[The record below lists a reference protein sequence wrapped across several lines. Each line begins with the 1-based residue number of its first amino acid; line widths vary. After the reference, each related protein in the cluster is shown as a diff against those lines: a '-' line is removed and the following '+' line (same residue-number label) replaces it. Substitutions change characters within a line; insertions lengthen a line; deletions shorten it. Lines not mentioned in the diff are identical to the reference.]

1 MKPNCKSS
9 VSRSGVNPPS
19 SWSFALAPPQGQ
31 GPEARFRARHLPL
44 QYPPGE
50 PDDEML
56 AKVYLGAANLAADK
70 IEPILFPELKKAD
83 AKK

>member
-1 MKPNCKSS
+1 
-9 VSRSGVNPPS
+9 
-19 SWSFALAPPQGQ
+19 
-31 GPEARFRARHLPL
+31 
-44 QYPPGE
+44 
-50 PDDEML
+50 ML